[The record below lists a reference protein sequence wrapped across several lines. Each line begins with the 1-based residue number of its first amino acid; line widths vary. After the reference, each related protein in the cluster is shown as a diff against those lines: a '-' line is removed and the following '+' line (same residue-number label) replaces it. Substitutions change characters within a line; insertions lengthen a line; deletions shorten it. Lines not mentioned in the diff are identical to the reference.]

1 MEMILVT
8 GATGNVGSEVVNAL
22 VEAGERVRALV
33 RDPAKARLPA
43 GAEPVAGDL
52 NKPETFA
59 DALAGVSAVFLLPGY
74 ADLEGLLVRLRDAG
88 AERVVL
94 LSGASADSGDMSNAV
109 SRYMILSERA
119 VRDSGLPWTFVRSK
133 AFMSNALRWVP
144 QLATGDVVQVP
155 FATVRTAAIDP
166 YDIAAVVA
174 RALVSGEHAGR
185 TYLVSGPQSLLPEDQ
200 VAVLAAVLGRDL
212 RCEALNNEEARAEME
227 ASMPVQYVDA
237 FFNFYVDGA
246 LDESKVEP
254 TVQEVTGRPP
264 RTFDQWAN
272 AHADAFR

>member
-1 MEMILVT
+1 MILVT

-166 YDIAAVVA
+166 YDIAAVAA

>member
-1 MEMILVT
+1 MILVT